1 MLNATLC
8 SLPLLTALDSTV
20 STWKSLPS
28 AFAPKSRQRDSNSLG
43 RFESVPACKVAMA
56 SQKPAICIH
65 LVTSTR
71 PCKITTIELAWST
84 AQHVRSSFTHFP
96 TCPQYRLMIIA
107 EHGCTEL
114 SILLAT
120 CHVAKWYCMNCILEV
135 RWPGSRMPH
144 RYVLRTPLFRDTTE
158 TPSRLQ
164 SSSLPSKPVNGS
176 STHMALQNHGK
187 CTTPTQLKFNYHMTS
202 PCQFSKKNNFQCHS
216 INLSWHQWIFLS
228 FFMACEFCQL
238 PQFCTSKSFSLSST
252 QGAESIL
259 AHQNLLDDTVDR
271 WNLAKPLLSLEYLIM
286 NRIFLQGGVHLRSF
300 RSSRNHQQY
309 LPSNKKI
316 QEAPASINWRRR
328 SAMSIGQRR
337 PENKKQKSDY
347 KTREMKKYDTITQEK
362 LIHKIRI

>member
-8 SLPLLTALDSTV
+8 SLPLLADLDSTV

-43 RFESVPACKVAMA
+43 RFESVPAVKVAMA

-65 LVTSTR
+65 LVTSTH
-71 PCKITTIELAWST
+71 PCKITTIELAWLT

-176 STHMALQNHGK
+176 STHMALQNHRK
-187 CTTPTQLKFNYHMTS
+187 CTTPTQMKFNYHMTS
-202 PCQFSKKNNFQCHS
+202 PRRSSKKNNFQCHS
-216 INLSWHQWIFLS
+216 IICLGISGFSWVSLWPVNFANFRNSAHPSRSVSVPPKAQKASWHTKICLMILLIAEIWQNPCWAWSIWSWIAS
-228 FFMACEFCQL
+228 FYRVVYISGRSGVQETINSTYLPIRRFKRHL
-238 PQFCTSKSFSLSST
+238 PQSTDVAGQLCPSASGDLKTKNKNLTTRQGRWRNMTLLRKRSLY
-252 QGAESIL
+252 I
-259 AHQNLLDDTVDR
+259 
-271 WNLAKPLLSLEYLIM
+271 K
-286 NRIFLQGGVHLRSF
+286 
-300 RSSRNHQQY
+300 
-309 LPSNKKI
+309 
-316 QEAPASINWRRR
+316 
-328 SAMSIGQRR
+328 
-337 PENKKQKSDY
+337 
-347 KTREMKKYDTITQEK
+347 
-362 LIHKIRI
+362 